1 MFFHYSTPVEE
12 NLDQL
17 YCNLTFEAFLLG
29 GGAEK
34 EFTKKRH
41 TKTGISKCFR
51 NLYQRKIVETKRC
64 LFELAN

>member
-29 GGAEK
+29 GGGWK
-34 EFTKKRH
+34 
-41 TKTGISKCFR
+41 R
-51 NLYQRKIVETKRC
+51 NLQKKDTQKQEYQSVSETCIKGR
-64 LFELAN
+64 L

>member
-12 NLDQL
+12 NLDKL

-29 GGAEK
+29 LEK
-34 EFTKKRH
+34 GIYKKTH
-41 TKTGISKCFR
+41 TQKGLSKCFR
-51 NLYQRKIVETKRC
+51 NLYQRKIVETKSC